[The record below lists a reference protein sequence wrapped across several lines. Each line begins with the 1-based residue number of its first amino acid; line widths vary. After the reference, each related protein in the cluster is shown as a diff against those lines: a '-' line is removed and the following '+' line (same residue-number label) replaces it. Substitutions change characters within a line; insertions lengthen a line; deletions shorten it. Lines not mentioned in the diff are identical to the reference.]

1 MVKINPKLILDVFYP
16 VGSYYET
23 SDTSFNPNTAWGGT
37 WQEDT
42 AGRITI
48 AYNSSDNDFK
58 PVGHTGG
65 SKTHTQTTDEVAP
78 HTHQLWIENDQ
89 TGGDYGL
96 SQNNMVWQ
104 KTKNNWANGQF
115 GVNRTNVNTAQPMNI
130 MNPYVVVKRWH
141 RTA

>member
-58 PVGHTGG
+58 QVGYTGG

-78 HTHQLWIENDQ
+78 HTHQLWVEDGSLTNA
-89 TGGDYGL
+89 YGL
-96 SQNNMVWQ
+96 PQSAMDWNKQLNS
-104 KTKNNWANGQF
+104 WANAQF
-115 GVNRTNVNTAQPMNI
+115 GVNRTNVNTAKPMDI